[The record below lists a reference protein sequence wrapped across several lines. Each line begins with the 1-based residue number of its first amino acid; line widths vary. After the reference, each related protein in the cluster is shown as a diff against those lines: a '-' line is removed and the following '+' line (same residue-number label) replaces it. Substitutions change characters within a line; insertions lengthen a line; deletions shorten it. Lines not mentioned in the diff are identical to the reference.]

1 MQQKQKS
8 EVSDMKPKRLLFY
21 VAVVGLSLMGMN
33 AKAQTPLDIKLN
45 GSYIKTASQ
54 GFIEEGSAMVPVR
67 CISEAFGCDEIKWN
81 EKERAV
87 SVEENGENLV
97 FYIDK
102 DKALVNGKWEKMPNE
117 AKIVDG
123 RTYVGVRF
131 LSDFFDADVN
141 WNGLTHTVELS
152 KKGFTPKNEHID
164 DSYTSADLEWLAK
177 IVHAEAGGEPNKG
190 KIAVGNVVM
199 NRIESNDF
207 PDTVYDVVFDR
218 KYGVQF
224 TPVANGAIYNNPSRD
239 SYHSAKKALFG
250 ENVVGK
256 SLYFCNTAISTNF
269 WIVNNRPFFTQIG
282 KHSFYL

>member
-1 MQQKQKS
+1 
-8 EVSDMKPKRLLFY
+8 MKPKRLLFY
-21 VAVVGLSLMGMN
+21 TAVMAMGLGIVN
-33 AKAQTPLDIKLN
+33 ANAQTPLDIKLN

-67 CISEAFGCDEIKWN
+67 CISEVFGCGDIEWN
-81 EKERAV
+81 GKEKTVTIEN
-87 SVEENGENLV
+87 NGESLV
-97 FYIDK
+97 FYINK
-102 DKALVNGKWEKMPNE
+102 DKAIVNGQWKKLAQEPRL
-117 AKIVDG
+117 IDG

-131 LSDFFDADVN
+131 LSEFFDAKVS
-141 WNGLTHTVELS
+141 WNELTHTVELS
-152 KKGFTPKNEHID
+152 KSGFTPKSEYID
-164 DSYTSADLEWLAK
+164 NSYTSHDLEWLAK

-199 NRIESNDF
+199 NRKESKEF
-207 PDTVYDVVFDR
+207 PDTIYDVVFDT

-224 TPVANGAIYNNPSRD
+224 TPVANGAIYNTPSKD

-250 ENVVGK
+250 ENIVGK
-256 SLYFCNTAISTNF
+256 SLYFCNLSISTNF

>member
-1 MQQKQKS
+1 
-8 EVSDMKPKRLLFY
+8 MKPERLLFY
-21 VAVVGLSLMGMN
+21 AAVMVMGLGAVN
-33 AKAQTPLDIKLN
+33 ADAQTPLDIKLN

-54 GFIEEGSAMVPVR
+54 GFIEEGSAMLPVR
-67 CISEAFGCDEIKWN
+67 CISEVFGCDDIEWN
-81 EKERAV
+81 GKEKAV
-87 SVEENGENLV
+87 TIENNGESLV
-97 FYIDK
+97 FYINK
-102 DKALVNGKWEKMPNE
+102 DKALLNGEWIKMPQE
-117 AKIVDG
+117 AKIIEG

-131 LSDFFDADVN
+131 LSEFFDADVS
-141 WNGLTHTVELS
+141 WNELTHTVELS
-152 KKGFTPKNEHID
+152 KNGLTPKSEYVD
-164 DSYTSADLEWLAK
+164 DTYTSADLEWLAK

-199 NRIESNDF
+199 NRIESKDF

-224 TPVANGAIYNNPSRD
+224 TPVANGAIYNSPSKD

-256 SLYFCNTAISTNF
+256 SLYFCNVSISTNF